1 MSRDTGSGVTSYC
14 NWKLLLFLELHIL
27 NKVPYVVKMVF
38 NHYSEDIL
46 VHSHTV
52 YRIVK
57 DITILGLKIIVIIVE
72 M

>member
-27 NKVPYVVKMVF
+27 NKVPYGVKMVF

-46 VHSHTV
+46 VHTV

-57 DITILGLKIIVIIVE
+57 DITILGLKIIAIIVV

>member
-38 NHYSEDIL
+38 NHYSEDI
-46 VHSHTV
+46 HTV

-57 DITILGLKIIVIIVE
+57 DITILGLKIIVIIVV